1 MTSDKKNIWNTVAA
15 VTKCVKTKNCS
26 IYLSFLAPKIAKRVK
41 PGQFVYIK
49 TSGLAEPLLRRAFS
63 VMDTNR
69 ESGVVHLYID
79 IKGPGTQSL
88 ANLIEGDSIDVMGPL
103 GHGFQKKSYRKEN
116 ILIGGGCGV
125 APLIMLAKELK
136 SLGKNVRFYY
146 GGRNREQLT
155 FTAMLKK
162 TVDTLIIT
170 TDDGS
175 FGKKGLITNFLDISA
190 DAAIFSCGPKPML
203 KALSVIAPNANV
215 ALETEMACGIGVCM
229 GCTVPMAAGGY
240 KRCCTEG
247 PVFRASEVA
256 WI

>member
-1 MTSDKKNIWNTVAA
+1 MTSDKKDIWNGTAEIQ
-15 VTKCVKTKNCS
+15 KCIKTKTSS
-26 IYLSFLAPKIAKRVK
+26 IFLSFKAEKIAKKVT

-63 VMDTNR
+63 VMDSDR
-69 ESGVVHLYID
+69 KKGIIELYID

-88 ANLIEGDSIDVMGPL
+88 AQLNKGDIIDIMGPL
-103 GHGFQKKSYRKEN
+103 GHGFQSETYRNEN

-136 SLGKNVRFYY
+136 TLGKRVHFYY
-146 GGRNREQLT
+146 GGRNKEQLT
-155 FTAMLKK
+155 FIPMLKNI
-162 TVDTLIIT
+162 VDTLTIT

-175 FGKKGLITNFLDISA
+175 TGKKGVITNFLNIQQ

-203 KALSVIAPNANV
+203 RALAAIAPNAHV
-215 ALETEMACGIGVCM
+215 ALETAMACGVGVCM
-229 GCTVPMAAGGY
+229 GCAVPMSAGGY

-247 PVFRASEVA
+247 PVFLASEVS